1 MDKGKLIAILAI
13 IVVAPGLI
21 TYQLTRGGAPPLK
34 IFHAGSLAEPFE
46 EMEKQFEGR
55 YDFDVQR
62 TSLGSVEVVKQVT
75 ELHKTP
81 DIVAVADYSLI
92 PKMMIPEYADWYI
105 QFARNR
111 MMIAYTAESKYAGE
125 IDENNWY
132 GILGRSDVRFGF
144 ANPNVDPCGYR
155 SPMVIQLAEI
165 YYDNSTIFDGLIGG
179 NTNITVSY
187 DSENDV
193 YSIEVPKTEDLGPN
207 VEKTEIAEKSVN
219 LLAKLTEGSI
229 DYAFEYRSVAVQHGF
244 KFVELPAEID
254 LSSTEYA
261 GTYKQVKVFSGGEWH
276 AGKPTVYGVTIPE
289 NAPHREGAIEFVK
302 FLISQEG
309 RQVLQNCGQ
318 PPIVPAVA
326 SDINKLPEELRP
338 LVAP

>member
-1 MDKGKLIAILAI
+1 MDKGRLIAILAI
-13 IVVAPGLI
+13 IVAVSGLVAF
-21 TYQLTRGGAPPLK
+21 QLTRGPPPLK
-34 IFHAGSLAEPFE
+34 ILHAGSLAKPFK
-46 EMEKQFEGR
+46 EMEQQFEGG
-55 YDFDVQR
+55 YDFDVQCE
-62 TSLGSVEVVKQVT
+62 SYGSVQVVKQVT
-75 ELHKTP
+75 ELNKAT

-92 PKMMIPEYADWYI
+92 PKMMIPDYADWYI

-111 MMIAYTAESKYAGE
+111 MVLAYTAESEYAGE

-132 GILGRSDVRFGF
+132 EILGRSDVRFGF
-144 ANPNVDPCGYR
+144 SNPNTDPCGYR

-165 YYDNSTIFDGLIGG
+165 YYDNSSIFGGLIGA

-187 DSENDV
+187 DNENCV
-193 YSIEVPKTEDLGPN
+193 YSIETPRTEDLGPN
-207 VEKTEIAEKSVN
+207 VETVEITEKSVN

-244 KFVELPAEID
+244 KFVELPSEID

-261 GTYKQVKVFSGGEWH
+261 GTYKMVRIFSGGEWH
-276 AGKPTVYGVTIPE
+276 TGKPIVYGVTIPK

-302 FLISQEG
+302 FLIRQEG
-309 RQVLQNCGQ
+309 RRILENCGQ
-318 PPIVPAVA
+318 PPIVSAVA